1 MATYL
6 IWTGVIFICLLI
18 AERTM
23 KYEYVSA
30 IGTRKYLPS
39 KFWTFII
46 FCILAGLYIFR
57 WCNGTDF
64 FNYYMGFYSSED
76 QNLDYIKINRDILF
90 SLITYITRNFIS
102 DNFLLYNAILAV
114 CTYAPVILI
123 MRKYSVDFKMT
134 ILLYIFS
141 TAYFQPY
148 NTVRQAIAV
157 AVLFGASSYLMRHQN
172 FKFLICA
179 VIAFLFHPTAAIVAT
194 IMIFCRSD
202 FMSGKVKIL
211 LFLFAGSGIALKT
224 IWSSVIDMLVTV
236 GQTKMAADYADA
248 LTESTGI
255 NGFHV
260 LVIAIPFMLVLI
272 YKNNLLHN
280 ENSSEN
286 ELNSF
291 YMNCL
296 LFYFGFVVIGM
307 YNPVFTRM
315 GQFFELFLLV
325 LYPELIRKV
334 FEAHKHLMVFLA
346 VLAYFI
352 YFLVVLPRGGNFVP
366 YQFNYYSLKGIR
378 MWL

>member
-1 MATYL
+1 
-6 IWTGVIFICLLI
+6 
-18 AERTM
+18 
-23 KYEYVSA
+23 
-30 IGTRKYLPS
+30 
-39 KFWTFII
+39 
-46 FCILAGLYIFR
+46 
-57 WCNGTDF
+57 
-64 FNYYMGFYSSED
+64 
-76 QNLDYIKINRDILF
+76 
-90 SLITYITRNFIS
+90 
-102 DNFLLYNAILAV
+102 
-114 CTYAPVILI
+114 
-123 MRKYSVDFKMT
+123 
-134 ILLYIFS
+134 
-141 TAYFQPY
+141 
-148 NTVRQAIAV
+148 
-157 AVLFGASSYLMRHQN
+157 
-172 FKFLICA
+172 
-179 VIAFLFHPTAAIVAT
+179 
-194 IMIFCRSD
+194 
-202 FMSGKVKIL
+202 
-211 LFLFAGSGIALKT
+211 
-224 IWSSVIDMLVTV
+224 MLVMV
-236 GQTKMAADYADA
+236 GQTKWLADYADA
-248 LTESTGI
+248 LNRKYRI

-260 LVIAIPFMLVLI
+260 LVITIPFMLVLI

>member
-6 IWTGVIFICLLI
+6 IWTGIIFICLLI

-39 KFWTFII
+39 KFWTFVI

-64 FNYYMGFYSSED
+64 FNYYMGFYSSGE
-76 QNLDYIKINRDILF
+76 QNLDYIRQNRDILF
-90 SLITYITRNFIS
+90 SLITYVTRNFIS
-102 DNFLLYNAILAV
+102 DNFLIYNAILAV
-114 CTYAPVILI
+114 CTYAPVIVI
-123 MRKYSVDFKMT
+123 MRKYSSDFKTT

-157 AVLFGASSYLMRHQN
+157 AILFGASPYLMRNQK
-172 FKFLICA
+172 FKFLICTM
-179 VIAFLFHPTAAIVAT
+179 VAFLFHPTAVIAAI
-194 IMIFCRSD
+194 IMAFCRSD
-202 FMSGKVKIL
+202 FLSRKVKVL
-211 LFLFAGSGIALKT
+211 LLLFAGSGIALKS
-224 IWSSVIDMLVTV
+224 IWNSVIEILETV

-248 LTESTGI
+248 LTGSTGV
-255 NGFHV
+255 NTMHV
-260 LVIAIPFMLVLI
+260 LVVAIPFILVLI

-280 ENSSEN
+280 ENRSEN

-296 LFYFGFVVIGM
+296 LFYFCFVVIGM
-307 YNPVFTRM
+307 YNPVFMRM

-334 FEAHKHLMVFLA
+334 FCSQKYLMVFLV

-378 MWL
+378 MWR

>member
-6 IWTGVIFICLLI
+6 IWTGIIFICLLI

-39 KFWTFII
+39 KFWTFVI

-64 FNYYMGFYSSED
+64 FNYYMGFYSSGE
-76 QNLDYIKINRDILF
+76 QNLDYIRLNRDILF
-90 SLITYITRNFIS
+90 SLITYVTRNFIS
-102 DNFLLYNAILAV
+102 DNFLIYNAILAV
-114 CTYAPVILI
+114 CTYAPVIVI
-123 MRKYSVDFKMT
+123 MRKYSSDLKTT
-134 ILLYIFS
+134 ILLYVFS

-157 AVLFGASSYLMRHQN
+157 AILFGASPYLMRNQK
-172 FKFLICA
+172 FKFLICTM
-179 VIAFLFHPTAAIVAT
+179 VAFLFHPTAVIVAI
-194 IMIFCRSD
+194 IMAFCRSD
-202 FMSGKVKIL
+202 FLSRKVKVL
-211 LFLFAGSGIALKT
+211 LLLFAGSGIALKS
-224 IWSSVIDMLVTV
+224 IWNSVIEILETV

-248 LTESTGI
+248 LTGSTGV
-255 NGFHV
+255 NTMHV
-260 LVIAIPFMLVLI
+260 LVVAIPFILVLI

-280 ENSSEN
+280 ENRSEN

-307 YNPVFTRM
+307 YNPVFMRM

-334 FEAHKHLMVFLA
+334 FGSQKYLMVFLV

-378 MWL
+378 MWW

>member
-6 IWTGVIFICLLI
+6 ICTGVIFICLLI

-30 IGTRKYLPS
+30 IGKGKYLPS

-102 DNFLLYNAILAV
+102 DNFLVYNAILAV
-114 CTYAPVILI
+114 CTYAPVIVI

-157 AVLFGASSYLMRHQN
+157 AILFGASSYLIRHQN
-172 FKFLICA
+172 
-179 VIAFLFHPTAAIVAT
+179 
-194 IMIFCRSD
+194 

-211 LFLFAGSGIALKT
+211 LFLFAGSGIALKS

-260 LVIAIPFMLVLI
+260 LVIAIPFMIVLI

-280 ENSSEN
+280 EHSSEN

-334 FEAHKHLMVFLA
+334 FDAHKHLMVFLA

>member
-6 IWTGVIFICLLI
+6 IWTGIIFICLLI

-39 KFWTFII
+39 KFWTFVI

-64 FNYYMGFYSSED
+64 FNYYMGFYSSGE
-76 QNLDYIKINRDILF
+76 QNLDYIRQNRDILF
-90 SLITYITRNFIS
+90 SLITYVTRNFIS
-102 DNFLLYNAILAV
+102 DNFLIYNAILAV
-114 CTYAPVILI
+114 CTYAPVIVI
-123 MRKYSVDFKMT
+123 MRKYSSDFKMT

-157 AVLFGASSYLMRHQN
+157 AILFGASPYLMRNQK
-172 FKFLICA
+172 FKFLICTM
-179 VIAFLFHPTAAIVAT
+179 VAFLFHPTAVIAAI
-194 IMIFCRSD
+194 IMAFCRSD
-202 FMSGKVKIL
+202 FLSRKVKVL
-211 LFLFAGSGIALKT
+211 LLLFAGSGIALKS
-224 IWSSVIDMLVTV
+224 IWNSVIEILETV

-248 LTESTGI
+248 LTGSTGV
-255 NGFHV
+255 NTMHV
-260 LVIAIPFMLVLI
+260 LVVAIPFILVLI

-280 ENSSEN
+280 ENRSEN

-296 LFYFGFVVIGM
+296 LFYFCFVVIGM
-307 YNPVFTRM
+307 YNPVFMRM

-334 FEAHKHLMVFLA
+334 FCSQKYLMVFLV

-378 MWL
+378 MWR

>member
-6 IWTGVIFICLLI
+6 IWIGVIFICLLI

-23 KYEYVSA
+23 KYEYISV
-30 IGTRKYLPS
+30 IGTRKYLPN

-64 FNYYMGFYSSED
+64 FNYYMEFYNSGD
-76 QNLDYIKINRDILF
+76 KNFDYIRENRDILF
-90 SLITYITRNFIS
+90 SLITYITRNFVS
-102 DNFLLYNAILAV
+102 DNFLIYNAVLAV
-114 CTYAPVILI
+114 CTYVPVIVV
-123 MRKYSVDFKMT
+123 MRRYSVDFKMT

-157 AVLFGASSYLMRHQN
+157 AILFGASSYLMRNQK

-179 VIAFLFHPTAAIVAT
+179 VVAFLFHPTAAIIAI
-194 IMIFCRSD
+194 IMMFCRSD
-202 FMSGKVKIL
+202 FLSGKVKVL
-211 LFLFAGSGIALKT
+211 MFLFAGSGIALKS
-224 IWSSVIDMLVTV
+224 IWSSIIGMLETV
-236 GQTKMAADYADA
+236 GQTKMAEDYADA
-248 LTESTGI
+248 LTESAGI
-255 NGFHV
+255 NTLHI
-260 LVIAIPFMLVLI
+260 LVIAIPFILVVI
-272 YKNNLLHN
+272 YKNKLLHN
-280 ENSSEN
+280 ENTSEN

-296 LFYFGFVVIGM
+296 LFYFGFVVTGI
-307 YNPVFTRM
+307 YNSIFMRM
-315 GQFFELFLLV
+315 GQFFELYLLV
-325 LYPELIRKV
+325 LYPELIRRIFGPQRHLIV
-334 FEAHKHLMVFLA
+334 FFV

-352 YFLVVLPRGGNFVP
+352 YFLAVLPRGGNFVP